1 MAREWEIDPLDD
13 DDNHDDDNHDDD
25 ILSNDFEVG
34 NQERHSLA
42 ESVFFCSSDRIR
54 FFAFHLHV
62 G

>member
-1 MAREWEIDPLDD
+1 VAREWEIDPLDD
-13 DDNHDDDNHDDD
+13 DNHDDDDV
-25 ILSNDFEVG
+25 LSNDFEVG

-42 ESVFFCSSDRIR
+42 ESFFDRIR